1 MKPLWQVHKNG
12 WMDWDSA
19 AVTKGCKTAKRG
31 FLIMGLCDKNNS
43 NLWHKLARNVSLK
56 TDQHWFAIII
66 AAIKKITSNSLSS
79 ASANPGL
86 QVLIFSKQNQDLVQA
101 AAQWGKIRLWPYKVN
116 MSLIYHLKMQL
127 PVCMC
132 VSARFRSSSYI
143 LQVFQ
148 SEGNFPDIHLFKKV
162 NSEVK

>member
-1 MKPLWQVHKNG
+1 
-12 WMDWDSA
+12 MDWDSA
-19 AVTKGCKTAKRG
+19 AVTKGCKTTKRG

-43 NLWHKLARNVSLK
+43 NLWHKLARTVSLK

-66 AAIKKITSNSLSS
+66 AAIKKNHSLSP

-101 AAQWGKIRLWPYKVN
+101 AAQWGKIRPWPYKVN
-116 MSLIYHLKMQL
+116 MSLIYHLKIQL

-132 VSARFRSSSYI
+132 VSVRFRSSSYI
-143 LQVFQ
+143 CRFFRVRAIFLTFTYLRRQIQ
-148 SEGNFPDIHLFKKV
+148 K
-162 NSEVK
+162 